1 MSIIPDDVRG
11 RASRTAAEHL
21 DWLGYVMEQRGDPT
35 GALLAALLVR
45 HLVAGQDLDGRLGFS
60 PLHLYG
66 KVGQIAQKAFPGI
79 ARGGTV
85 LGPVDDILAHLTQQ
99 LTGDAAQ
106 GDQAVQ

>member
-1 MSIIPDDVRG
+1 MCKSLLVRG
-11 RASRTAAEHL
+11 LNALAAVVSTPL
-21 DWLGYVMEQRGDPT
+21 S
-35 GALLAALLVR
+35 ALLVR

-66 KVGQIAQKAFPGI
+66 KVSQIAQKAFPGI